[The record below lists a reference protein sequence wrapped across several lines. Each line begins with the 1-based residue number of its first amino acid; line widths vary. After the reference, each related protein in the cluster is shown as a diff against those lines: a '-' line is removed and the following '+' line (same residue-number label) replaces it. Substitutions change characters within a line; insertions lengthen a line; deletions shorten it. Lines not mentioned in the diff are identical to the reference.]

1 VERGNTNMTEGC
13 VQLAMDESDDRKKR
27 DARAIQR
34 VVGNLTEDSELEP
47 FVLGTPASEFR
58 RSLLSFPVL

>member
-1 VERGNTNMTEGC
+1 
-13 VQLAMDESDDRKKR
+13 MDESDDRKKR